1 MTPSSECARFVAAFL
16 RVDPPA
22 EDVPSAKI
30 GSVCLGL
37 TLKSSRAQQLLS
49 ALNAGRAQV
58 DEWLLWSVSELNPLM
73 DDKLAKIND
82 HLASRTFLVGND
94 LTLADLVVF
103 GVTHA
108 ATTSFPAAQILHFMH
123 LLRWADL
130 IQGIAG
136 EALVAASF
144 ARGPVKVSKPQFVPP
159 PPPQPPSP
167 SAAATGPA
175 AATAAKQP
183 AAAGSKP
190 VASAGSAPA
199 PATGGTAMSGKSASN
214 SRPATAKPAA
224 AGAELAAVPAGE
236 APAAAAPLQPP
247 SPPTASVPGGSAS
260 DASSAKDKGAAKGK
274 EGKGGAG
281 DKGKGGKAGGGGG
294 GDDEARID
302 MLDIRVGTIIKVGR
316 HPNADAL
323 YVEEID
329 VGESAPRQII
339 SGLVK
344 FVPEEAMRGLRVLVV
359 CNLKPAKMREVMSFG
374 MVLCASNETH
384 DQVVP
389 VAVPEGVPDGERCT
403 VEGYEAAPLEEVNPK
418 KKILERLFPD
428 MKTNSDGVPCYKGA
442 VFKTSKGPVTSPLP
456 DAWVK

>member
-1 MTPSSECARFVAAFL
+1 
-16 RVDPPA
+16 
-22 EDVPSAKI
+22 
-30 GSVCLGL
+30 
-37 TLKSSRAQQLLS
+37 
-49 ALNAGRAQV
+49 
-58 DEWLLWSVSELNPLM
+58 M

-108 ATTSFPAAQILHFMH
+108 AT
-123 LLRWADL
+123 
-130 IQGIAG
+130 
-136 EALVAASF
+136 
-144 ARGPVKVSKPQFVPP
+144 
-159 PPPQPPSP
+159 
-167 SAAATGPA
+167 
-175 AATAAKQP
+175 
-183 AAAGSKP
+183 
-190 VASAGSAPA
+190 
-199 PATGGTAMSGKSASN
+199 
-214 SRPATAKPAA
+214 
-224 AGAELAAVPAGE
+224 
-236 APAAAAPLQPP
+236 
-247 SPPTASVPGGSAS
+247 
-260 DASSAKDKGAAKGK
+260 
-274 EGKGGAG
+274 
-281 DKGKGGKAGGGGG
+281 
-294 GDDEARID
+294 
-302 MLDIRVGTIIKVGR
+302 VGR

-389 VAVPEGVPDGERCT
+389 VAVPEGVPNGERCI

-428 MKTNSDGVPCYKGA
+428 MKTNSEGVPCYKGA

>member
-1 MTPSSECARFVAAFL
+1 MTPSSECARFVAGFL

-22 EDVPSAKI
+22 EDVPPAKI

-37 TLKSSRAQQLLS
+37 TLKSSRAQQLLGAS
-49 ALNAGRAQV
+49 NAGRAQV

-159 PPPQPPSP
+159 PPPPPPSP
-167 SAAATGPA
+167 SATATGPA
-175 AATAAKQP
+175 AATAVKQP

-190 VASAGSAPA
+190 VAPAGTAPA
-199 PATGGTAMSGKSASN
+199 PAAGGTAM
-214 SRPATAKPAA
+214 
-224 AGAELAAVPAGE
+224 
-236 APAAAAPLQPP
+236 
-247 SPPTASVPGGSAS
+247 SVPGGSAP
-260 DASSAKDKGAAKGK
+260 DASSAKDKGAAKVK

-281 DKGKGGKAGGGGG
+281 EKGKGGKAGGGGG

-389 VAVPEGVPDGERCT
+389 VAVPEGVPNGERCT

-428 MKTNSDGVPCYKGA
+428 MKTNSEGVPCYKGA